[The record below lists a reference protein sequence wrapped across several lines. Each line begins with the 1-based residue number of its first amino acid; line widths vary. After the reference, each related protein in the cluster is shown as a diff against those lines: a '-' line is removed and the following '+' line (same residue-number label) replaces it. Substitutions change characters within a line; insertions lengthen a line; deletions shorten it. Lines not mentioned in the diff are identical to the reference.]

1 MGIKM
6 MGEKKLFAVFSFM
19 NYGLEKGSFYYLL
32 YLFDESGPIKEQEIS
47 TLYKDYDPLEDQI
60 GPFESLESLTNFLKK
75 LAYYKNDEL
84 VFIYSPLEFNK
95 VLEEITFANELIPT
109 LIKNGRPIKAE
120 RPEKKRSILG
130 IFE

>member
-1 MGIKM
+1 M

-47 TLYKDYDPLEDQI
+47 SIYKDYDPLEEQM
-60 GPFESLESLTNFLKK
+60 GPFDSLESLTSFLKK

-84 VFIYSPLEFNK
+84 VFIFSPLEFNR

-109 LIKNGRPIKAE
+109 LIKNGRPIKSE